1 MAAIAVSAVR
11 PPRRPAR
18 MVETT
23 AVYVAGAIA
32 ATLFAAPLL
41 AVLLNSFKT
50 PIEASMSP
58 PTYFP
63 HTWSIENYS
72 ALATSSAGVGRSIE
86 NSAFVSLGTVSL
98 TVLVSLLAGYGL
110 SRLRFRGS
118 AVLFTA
124 ILAAAMVPF
133 QVIVT
138 PVFIVLQFVGLTSSL
153 LGLILVITTFQ
164 LPFAVFVMRNAF
176 ELDSDRDLGGGRDG
190 WRRADAELMVDAAA
204 ARCQGLLT
212 AGLFAFFSAWNDFF
226 GALILLNDQ
235 SQFTLPV
242 VLTSLINGARGS
254 VNWGLL
260 QSGVVVSIVPCI
272 IIFLVLQRQYV
283 SGLMSG
289 AVK

>member
-1 MAAIAVSAVR
+1 MQALSVPAGSGREGLPVTAVA
-11 PPRRPAR
+11 P
-18 MVETT
+18 
-23 AVYVAGAIA
+23 AVYVVGTIVA
-32 ATLFAAPLL
+32 ALFAGPL
-41 AVLLNSFKT
+41 ATVLMNSFKT
-50 PIEASMSP
+50 PVETSVTP
-58 PTYFP
+58 PTYLP
-63 HTWSIENYS
+63 HAWSLDNYA
-72 ALATSSAGVGRSIE
+72 ALATSSAGVGHSTG
-86 NSAFVSLGTVSL
+86 NSAIVAFGTVAL
-98 TVLVSLLAGYGL
+98 TVVVSLLAGYGL

-118 AVLFTA
+118 AIVFTV

-138 PVFIVLQFVGLTSSL
+138 PVFIVLQSIGLASSR
-153 LGLILVITTFQ
+153 LGLILVVTTFQ

-176 ELDSDRDLGGGRDG
+176 DSIPKEIWEASEMDGAGPLLGLWSMLPLLLPG
-190 WRRADAELMVDAAA
+190 V
-204 ARCQGLLT
+204 LT

-242 VLTSLINGARGS
+242 VLTSLISGARGS

-260 QSGVVVSIVPCI
+260 QSGVIVSILPCI
-272 IIFLVLQRQYV
+272 VIFLLLQRYYV

>member
-1 MAAIAVSAVR
+1 MQTPSIPAGSAHQG
-11 PPRRPAR
+11 PTITAG
-18 MVETT
+18 TT
-23 AVYVAGAIA
+23 AVYVMGTIA
-32 ATLFAAPLL
+32 AALFAAPLVT
-41 AVLLNSFKT
+41 VLMNSFKT
-50 PIEASMSP
+50 PVEASMTP
-58 PTYFP
+58 PSYFP
-63 HTWSIENYS
+63 HSWSVANYS
-72 ALATSSAGVGRSIE
+72 ALATSSAGVGHSIG
-86 NSAFVSLGTVSL
+86 NSATIAFGTVAL
-98 TVLVSLLAGYGL
+98 TVVVSLLAGYGL

-118 AVLFTA
+118 IILFTI

-138 PVFIVLQFVGLTSSL
+138 PVFIVLQSVGLASSR

-176 ELDSDRDLGGGRDG
+176 DSIPNDIWEASEIDG
-190 WRRADAELMVDAAA
+190 AGPLLSLWFMLPLLLP
-204 ARCQGLLT
+204 GILT

-242 VLTSLINGARGS
+242 VLTSLISGARGS

-260 QSGVVVSIVPCI
+260 QSGVVVSILPCI
-272 IIFLVLQRQYV
+272 GIFLLLQRYYV

>member
-1 MAAIAVSAVR
+1 MPAATATKTPGRESVPLTFRA
-11 PPRRPAR
+11 
-18 MVETT
+18 T
-23 AVYVAGAIA
+23 AVYVAGTIVAC
-32 ATLFAAPLL
+32 LFVAPL
-41 AVLLNSFKT
+41 ATVLMNSFKT
-50 PIEASMSP
+50 PVEASAMP

-63 HTWSIENYS
+63 HTWSMENYT
-72 ALATSSAGVGRSIE
+72 ALATSPAGVGHSIA
-86 NSAFVSLGTVSL
+86 NSAIVATGTVL
-98 TVLVSLLAGYGL
+98 MTVLVSLLAGYGL
-110 SRLRFRGS
+110 SRLQFRGS
-118 AVLFTA
+118 AILFTT

-138 PVFIVLQFVGLTSSL
+138 PVFMVLQSVGLASSL
-153 LGLILVITTFQ
+153 FGLVLVITTFQ

-176 ELDSDRDLGGGRDG
+176 DSIPTEIWEAAEIDGAGPMRSLWSMLPLLGPGI
-190 WRRADAELMVDAAA
+190 
-204 ARCQGLLT
+204 LT

-242 VLTSLINGARGS
+242 ILTSLINGARGS

-272 IIFLVLQRQYV
+272 LIFLLLQKYYV

>member
-1 MAAIAVSAVR
+1 MPALSFPARSWR
-11 PPRRPAR
+11 QRPAR
-18 MVETT
+18 TLDATV
-23 AVYVAGAIA
+23 VYVMGAIA
-32 ATLFAAPLL
+32 ATLFAAPL
-41 AVLLNSFKT
+41 ATVLMNSFKT
-50 PIEASMSP
+50 PAEASVTP

-63 HTWSIENYS
+63 HSWSVANYS
-72 ALATSSAGVGRSIE
+72 ALTTSSANVAHSVG
-86 NSAFVSLGTVSL
+86 NSAIIAFGAVVL
-98 TVLVSLLAGYGL
+98 TVVVSLLAGYGL

-118 AVLFTA
+118 AVLFTI

-138 PVFIVLQFVGLTSSL
+138 PVFIVLQSVGLASSR

-164 LPFAVFVMRNAF
+164 LPFSIFVMRNAF
-176 ELDSDRDLGGGRDG
+176 EAIPNEIWEAAEMDG
-190 WRRADAELMVDAAA
+190 AGP
-204 ARCQGLLT
+204 ARSLLAMLPLLAPGLLT

-235 SQFTLPV
+235 AQFTLPV

-260 QSGVVVSIVPCI
+260 QSGVVVSIAPCI
-272 IIFLVLQRQYV
+272 VIFLVLQRQYV

>member
-1 MAAIAVSAVR
+1 MTAV
-11 PPRRPAR
+11 PIPAR
-18 MVETT
+18 RRRRKPARTLGMT

-32 ATLFAAPLL
+32 AALFAAPL
-41 AVLLNSFKT
+41 ATVLLNSFKT
-50 PIEASMSP
+50 PVEASASP

-63 HTWSIENYS
+63 HAWSVANYA
-72 ALATSSAGVGRSIE
+72 ALATSPAGVAHSIG
-86 NSAFVSLGTVSL
+86 NSAFVALGAVAL
-98 TVLVSLLAGYGL
+98 TVAVSLLAGYGL

-118 AVLFTA
+118 AILFTV

-138 PVFIVLQFVGLTSSL
+138 PLFIVLQSVGLASTL
-153 LGLILVITTFQ
+153 FGLVLVITTFQ

-176 ELDSDRDLGGGRDG
+176 DSIPTEIWEAAEMDG
-190 WRRADAELMVDAAA
+190 AGPLRSLWAMLPLLAP
-204 ARCQGLLT
+204 GLLT

-226 GALILLNDQ
+226 GALILLSDQ

-260 QSGVVVSIVPCI
+260 QSGVVVSIAPCI
-272 IIFLVLQRQYV
+272 VIFLVLQRQYV